1 MGENGEKLV
10 ELGRITGLFGVRGW
24 VKVFSG
30 TQPRD
35 DILGYPT
42 WYLLL
47 KDRWVP
53 AVPEEGRS
61 HGKGI
66 VAKIKG
72 FDDRDQAMELLE
84 AAIAVPRSQ
93 LPEAGEGEYYW
104 TDLIGLAVVT
114 TEGVD
119 LGRVAELFE
128 TGANDV
134 IVVAGERERLIPFL
148 QGSVVTDID
157 LEAGRLTVDW
167 DPDF

>member
-1 MGENGEKLV
+1 MGGDDEKLV

-24 VKVFSG
+24 VKVYSD

-35 DILGYPT
+35 NILTYSP
-42 WYLLL
+42 WYLRLNGQ
-47 KDRWVP
+47 WVP
-53 AVPEEGRS
+53 AVPEDGHS

-66 VAKIKG
+66 VAKIKD
-72 FDDRDQAMELLE
+72 FDDRDRAMELLD

-93 LPEAGEGEYYW
+93 LPEPEEGEYYW
-104 TDLIGLAVVT
+104 IDLIGLAVVT
-114 TEGVD
+114 TGGVD
-119 LGRVAELFE
+119 LGRVADLFE

-157 LEAGRLTVDW
+157 LAAGRLTVDW